1 MSSAKSNSVPSP
13 DSVHDVW
20 LRQRTELE
28 NDLFDGWQPITTCMS
43 APLVVPMT
51 NETGGRGQAPQ
62 NSELTEEN
70 VRVPQSLDP
79 PISNSAVPA
88 PSLVTQDRTLDAD
101 RTQHTEWLKQA
112 NEGALRQ
119 RIEHQRCVEES
130 LTQQRETFSQELARL
145 RTAFEQDL
153 SAREA
158 AWSAQRDQEW
168 TALHSAKHVHELA
181 QRRLQDEMATQ
192 RVRERE
198 ELMQWRQ
205 QAEAEL
211 AEAHRLFEQERLQ
224 QQQEF
229 ARQRQTEI
237 SQLRHEREEFDAR
250 VRQMQS
256 ELAIARQ
263 RQEDELRHVQDAQA
277 AQVRAERAELDK
289 LRETWLEKF
298 RREQVVL
305 ENGLQFFGQHLS
317 RVSDELRVAQRGLQ
331 AVAESATQAQP
342 ALPYATPPAAAPI
355 AEKPEPAI
363 LTLKDFQQ
371 RLHDLRQTGSGVFF
385 RPHDAHRNT
394 SVCSDAA

>member
-13 DSVHDVW
+13 ESVHDAW

-28 NDLFDGWQPITTCMS
+28 RDLFDGWQPITTS
-43 APLVVPMT
+43 LSVPLAVQMMI
-51 NETGGRGQAPQ
+51 ETGGQGQAPQ
-62 NSELTEEN
+62 NSELAEES
-70 VRVPQSLDP
+70 VLVPQSFDP
-79 PISNSAVPA
+79 PILNSAVPD
-88 PSLVTQDRTLDAD
+88 PSLEPQAGTLDAD
-101 RTQHTEWLKQA
+101 KTQHAEWLKQA
-112 NEGALRQ
+112 NDGALRQ
-119 RIEHQRCVEES
+119 RIEHQRRVEES
-130 LTQQRETFSQELARL
+130 LIQQREAFSQDLARL
-145 RTAFEQDL
+145 RTAFEQEL
-153 SAREA
+153 AARDA

-168 TALHSAKHVHELA
+168 TALQTAKQVQELA

-192 RVRERE
+192 RVHERE

-229 ARQRQTEI
+229 ARQRQTEM

-256 ELAIARQ
+256 ELAITRQ
-263 RQEDELRHVQDAQA
+263 RQEDDLRHVQNAQA
-277 AQVRAERAELDK
+277 AQMRAERAELDK

-317 RVSDELRVAQRGLQ
+317 RVSEELRVAQRGLQ
-331 AVAESATQAQP
+331 AVAESATEVHP
-342 ALPYATPPAAAPI
+342 TMPFVTPAAALI
-355 AEKPEPAI
+355 EVTPEPVI
-363 LTLKDFQQ
+363 LSLQDIQERLKHLK
-371 RLHDLRQTGSGVFF
+371 RTGSGVFPTPSQ
-385 RPHDAHRNT
+385 R
-394 SVCSDAA
+394 SAA

>member
-13 DSVHDVW
+13 ESVHDVW

-43 APLVVPMT
+43 APLIVPMT
-51 NETGGRGQAPQ
+51 NETDEGGANVSDSTDR
-62 NSELTEEN
+62 ELSGTALAAGFAE
-70 VRVPQSLDP
+70 VQTPAA
-79 PISNSAVPA
+79 SAVPLSPTA
-88 PSLVTQDRTLDAD
+88 EPQANTLDAD
-101 RTQHTEWLKQA
+101 KTQHAEWLKQA

-153 SAREA
+153 AAREA

-181 QRRLQDEMATQ
+181 QRRLQEEMATQ

-229 ARQRQTEI
+229 ARQRQTEM
-237 SQLRHEREEFDAR
+237 SQLRREREEFDAR

-263 RQEDELRHVQDAQA
+263 RQEDDLRHVQDAQA
-277 AQVRAERAELDK
+277 AQMRAERAELDK

-331 AVAESATQAQP
+331 AVAESATEAHP
-342 ALPYATPPAAAPI
+342 ALPFAAPAAAPV
-355 AEKPEPAI
+355 EETPEPVVLSLQDI
-363 LTLKDFQQ
+363 QQ
-371 RLHDLRQTGSGVFF
+371 RLHDLRQTQ
-385 RPHDAHRNT
+385 RY
-394 SVCSDAA
+394 AA